1 MNLFVNLATT
11 DVARARTFF
20 EAIGWSIN
28 PNFSDENAICVVLDD
43 DKFLMVLHQDFF
55 RTFLPDGKTVADP
68 ASAVGALVS
77 FDLPDRASVD
87 AFIERAAAAG
97 ATIGATQDLGFMY
110 QRQFD
115 DPDGNHFEPFWMD
128 EDAAQHGPPAE

>member
-1 MNLFVNLATT
+1 MNLFVNLTTT
-11 DVARARTFF
+11 DVARARAFF

-43 DKFLMVLHQDFF
+43 DKFLMVLRQDFF

>member
-1 MNLFVNLATT
+1 MNLFVNLTTT
-11 DVARARTFF
+11 DVARARAFF

-55 RTFLPDGKTVADP
+55 RTFLPDGKTVAGP